1 MNTILV
7 TGGSGFIGSHVI
19 QRLSSH
25 YDMVNFD
32 LKKSQNNQIKQ
43 IIGDITDFSLV
54 EKAVEK
60 CDAIIHLA
68 AQISVPLSFDDPSE
82 NDRINV
88 QGTQNIIE
96 AAQKYGIKRLIMAS
110 SAAVYGRCNDLPLKE
125 QSAGECL
132 SPYAKSKWQN
142 ESQILLARESGLQ
155 AVALRF
161 FNVYGPGQRTD
172 GAYAAVIPKFIQM
185 MSKNEQPIVNGD
197 GMQSRDFIHVSDV
210 VNAIEM
216 LLKTDW
222 QMIEQHA
229 YNLASQSQ
237 STLMDLI
244 EVINNEF
251 RAQKPSFEEII
262 PLYQSERQGDIRHSH
277 ADISLIKKALGWTP
291 KTIFSHGIKE
301 LVDLELN
308 NKGGLE

>member
-19 QRLSSH
+19 QRLLSN
-25 YDMVNFD
+25 YDIVNFD

-43 IIGDITDFSLV
+43 IIGDITDYSLV

-68 AQISVPLSFDDPSE
+68 AQISVPRSFDDPSE

-88 QGTQNIIE
+88 HGTQNIIE

-110 SAAVYGRCNDLPLKE
+110 SAAVYGRCNNLPLNE

-210 VNAIEM
+210 ANAIEM

-229 YNLASQSQ
+229 YNIASQSQ

-244 EVINNEF
+244 EVINKEF
-251 RAQKPSFEEII
+251 RAQKPSFEEIL

-291 KTIFSHGIKE
+291 KTIFSQGIKE